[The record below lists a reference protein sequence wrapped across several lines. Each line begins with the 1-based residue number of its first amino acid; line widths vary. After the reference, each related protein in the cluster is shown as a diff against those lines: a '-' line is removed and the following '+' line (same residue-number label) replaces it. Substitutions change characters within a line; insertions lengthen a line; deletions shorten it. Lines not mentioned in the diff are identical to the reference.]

1 MKRIL
6 ALTLSLAMLAGLMT
20 VSAVAAESSTLYNEG
35 SSNVEYDA
43 TGPSG
48 EHESH
53 KNTSHG
59 GGVVAG
65 TGDNPTNY
73 PEDDVIATGSVGVKG
88 WTNTNPGSVTHV
100 YAVSITTT
108 ELTFSYGNAGTSY
121 IWDPSKLQYVSQ
133 GTSDGGW
140 QEKGQEILVTN
151 YSDLPVDVTAEY
163 ASQPGFGAIS
173 GTITDT
179 DDTNPDGTISLAAA
193 TTGIEENYSGIGT
206 KVDGKFTL
214 ALSTTAGSTPALGTQ
229 ASPST
234 IGTVTLTFK
243 VPTTA
248 GG

>member
-20 VSAVAAESSTLYNEG
+20 VSAGAEGGYVEVSD
-35 SSNVEYDA
+35 NVEYAGINDDHA
-43 TGPSG
+43 DDQ
-48 EHESH
+48 
-53 KNTSHG
+53 NTSNG
-59 GGVVAG
+59 GGMIAG
-65 TGDNPTNY
+65 TDAAPTYDPN
-73 PEDDVIATGSVGVKG
+73 ETIATGSVGVKG
-88 WTNTNPGSVTHV
+88 WTNMNEGSVTHV

-108 ELTFSYGNAGTSY
+108 ELTFSYGTSGTSY